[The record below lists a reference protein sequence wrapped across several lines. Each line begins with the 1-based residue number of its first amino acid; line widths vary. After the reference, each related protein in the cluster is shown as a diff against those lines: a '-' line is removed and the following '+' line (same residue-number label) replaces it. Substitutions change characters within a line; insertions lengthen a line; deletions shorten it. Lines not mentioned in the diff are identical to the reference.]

1 MFKLRLLS
9 TIVLVPLVIAGILLL
24 PTEYIAIGSALAFG
38 VAVWEWLSMTVYKD
52 TKAIRFLLLIS
63 LFAVAYSLL
72 AVGFSPTWLYFLSI
86 IWWCA
91 AFVGVCFYPRGTKI
105 WSDFFFQPLIGLIM
119 FVPAWLAFNS
129 LHAKLVFGP
138 QLVLLGCV
146 LVWGSDIGAYCFG
159 RLWGK
164 TKLAPH
170 VSPGKT
176 RAGFYGALLSG
187 FLVMTAYHIIFKPS
201 FGYWGG
207 ICLAL
212 LTVVFAVI
220 GDLVESMLKR
230 IYGFKDS
237 GNLIP
242 GHGGMYDRL
251 DSMLAA
257 FPIYYLGLQI
267 LQNSSIIAL

>member
-9 TIVLVPLVIAGILLL
+9 TVVLVPLVIAGILLL
-24 PTEYIAIGSALAFG
+24 PGMYIAIGSALVFA
-38 VAVWEWLSMTVYKD
+38 VAVWEWLQMTVLKD
-52 TKAIRFLLLIS
+52 SKLIRFLLLIS

-72 AVGFSPTWLYFLSI
+72 ATGFSPNWLYFLSI
-86 IWWCA
+86 VWWGVA
-91 AFVGVCFYPRGTKI
+91 LFGVCYYPRGTEL
-105 WSDFFFQPLIGLIM
+105 WRDFLFQPLIGLIM

-129 LHAKLVFGP
+129 LHAKLVYGP

-146 LVWGSDIGAYCFG
+146 LIWGSDIGAYCFG

-164 TKLAPH
+164 SKLAPH

-176 RAGFYGALLSG
+176 WAGFYGALFTGS
-187 FLVMTAYHIIFKPS
+187 LVMIIYYISFKPS
-201 FGYWGG
+201 FGFWGG

-212 LTVVFAVI
+212 ITVLFAVI

-242 GHGGMYDRL
+242 GHGGMYDRI

-267 LQNSSIIAL
+267 LQNSSIIAI

>member
-9 TIVLVPLVIAGILLL
+9 TVVLVPLVVAAILLL
-24 PTEYIAIGSALAFG
+24 PSIYIAIGSTLAFG
-38 VAVWEWLSMTVYKD
+38 VAAWEWLQMTQLRDSKP
-52 TKAIRFLLLIS
+52 TLFILLIS

-72 AVGFSPTWLYFLSI
+72 AAGLSPTWLFYPAVL
-86 IWWCA
+86 WWLVA
-91 AFVGVCFYPRGTKI
+91 LIGVCFYPNGTEIWRGLLL
-105 WSDFFFQPLIGLIM
+105 QPIIGLIM

-129 LHAKLVFGP
+129 LHAKLVYGP

-159 RLWGK
+159 KLWGK
-164 TKLAPH
+164 KKLAPQ

-176 RAGFYGALLSG
+176 WAGFYGALTTG
-187 FLVMTAYHIIFKPS
+187 CLVMLAYHLIFTPAFS
-201 FGYWGG
+201 LGGG
-207 ICLAL
+207 IILAIA
-212 LTVVFAVI
+212 TVMFAVI

-257 FPIYYLGLQI
+257 FPIYFLGLQI
-267 LQNSSIIAL
+267 LQNTSIIAL

>member
-9 TIVLVPLVIAGILLL
+9 TVILVPLVIAAILLL
-24 PTEYIAIGSALAFG
+24 PSVYIAIGSALVFA
-38 VAVWEWLSMTVYKD
+38 VAVWEWLQMTVLRES
-52 TKAIRFLLLIS
+52 KAILFILLIS
-63 LFAVAYSLL
+63 LFAVSYSLL
-72 AVGFSPTWLYFLSI
+72 IAGISPTWLYYISL
-86 IWWCA
+86 IWWLV
-91 AFVGVCFYPRGTKI
+91 AFIGICFYPRGSEL
-105 WSDFFFQPLIGLIM
+105 WQDVLFQPLIALIM
-119 FVPAWLAFNS
+119 FMPAWLAFNS
-129 LHAKLVFGP
+129 LHAKLVYGP
-138 QLVLLGCV
+138 QLVLLGCF

-164 TKLAPH
+164 KKLAPH

-176 RAGFYGALLSG
+176 WAGFYGALITG
-187 FLVMTAYHIIFKPS
+187 CIVMVVYQIIFKPAFS
-201 FGYWGG
+201 FWGG
-207 ICLAL
+207 LCLAL
-212 LTVVFAVI
+212 VTVLFAVI

-242 GHGGMYDRL
+242 GHGGMYDRI

-267 LQNSSIIAL
+267 LQNASIIAI